1 MAYQYTDEYLMS
13 LSDRDA
19 LKLNRNDRRRRD
31 KLLKDRNKK
40 IGINSVDKSTSD
52 KITLSQAELKRLVDA
67 QVKS

>member
-1 MAYQYTDEYLMS
+1 MAYQYTDEYLLS

-52 KITLSQAELKRLVDA
+52 KITLSQAEIKEA
-67 QVKS
+67 G